1 MSVMQDYLEEGL
13 QSPLLPTDPLEVSFV
28 TEAEQ
33 AHDEAIV
40 KESVALESRVKLES
54 VLRELEAQGGVSKT
68 QAMGLESFG
77 VRLPNINGY
86 TAQPSRT
93 NYQVTMESILGAIGE
108 TVRKIWESI
117 INFFR
122 RLFSFGKK
130 TEELAKAAKETTKQR
145 DKEKKEA
152 DQEVKKVKEVQEKA
166 VAAAAKR
173 PDLIGDSAFALK
185 HSDHSN
191 VLYELSAWSTRMLA
205 IQSRIAVEP
214 RVKQKARLQ
223 EILSYAEAAVA
234 ALQKGEE
241 KDSNIQEAI
250 RALVDLRPVREFQK
264 IATDLVRADLAN
276 EIGIMI
282 RSKNATQWERLLGQL
297 DRKLEPALK
306 WANKLTGE
314 KRNHFSEYF
323 AADLV
328 PLLENLP
335 QNKSAFIQPRN
346 IPTFIESIFKEVPG
360 AVEDASEAIQS
371 LTEVT
376 GDPIREIENILK
388 GKSGHHDPINSGMVA
403 RAMKLLRCLQVITSV
418 LGHLS
423 GRQLRYARLLSAYE
437 NRVKRT
443 QSGYNLRMAA
453 LPLVESEIPQTEDEL
468 DAFMKSPD
476 PLKV

>member
-28 TEAEQ
+28 SEAEQ

-40 KESVALESRVKLES
+40 KDSVTLESRAKLES
-54 VLRELEAQGGVSKT
+54 VLRELEAQGGVSKA

-93 NYQVTMESILGAIGE
+93 NYQVTMESILGTIGE

-130 TEELAKAAKETTKQR
+130 TEELTKAAKETTTQR
-145 DKEKKEA
+145 EKEKKEHER
-152 DQEVKKVKEVQEKA
+152 EVEKVKAVQKKA
-166 VAAAAKR
+166 VDAAAKR
-173 PDLIGDSAFALK
+173 PDMIGDSAFALK
-185 HSDHSN
+185 HSDPTN
-191 VLYELSAWSTRMLA
+191 VLYDISEWSTRMLA
-205 IQSRIAVEP
+205 IQNRISNEP
-214 RVKQKARLQ
+214 RAVQKARLQ

-234 ALQKGEE
+234 TLRKGEE
-241 KDSNIQEAI
+241 KDGNIQEAI
-250 RALVDLRPVREFQK
+250 RALADLRPVREFQK
-264 IATDLVRADLAN
+264 IASALVRADLAN

-282 RSKNATQWERLLGQL
+282 RSKSATQWERLLGQL
-297 DRKLEPALK
+297 DKKLEPALQ
-306 WANKLTGE
+306 WANKLTGD
-314 KRNHFSEYF
+314 KRDHFSEYF

-335 QNKSAFIQPRN
+335 QNKNAYIQPRN
-346 IPTFIESIFKEVPG
+346 IPTYIESIFKEVPD
-360 AVEDASEAIQS
+360 AVEDASEAIQE
-371 LTEVT
+371 LTHVS
-376 GDPIREIENILK
+376 GDPIREIEQILK
-388 GKSGHHDPINSGMVA
+388 GNKAYHDPINTGMVA
-403 RAMKLLRCLQVITSV
+403 RAMKLLRCLQLITSV

-423 GRQLRYARLLSAYE
+423 GRQLRYASLLSAYE

-443 QSGYNLRMAA
+443 QNAYNLHMAA
-453 LPLVESEIPQTEDEL
+453 LPLVETEDEL

>member
-1 MSVMQDYLEEGL
+1 MSIMQDCLGAEL

-33 AHDEAIV
+33 THDEAIV
-40 KESVALESRVKLES
+40 KESVTLESRLRLES
-54 VLRELEAQGGVSKT
+54 VLRELEAQGGVSKA

-93 NYQVTMESILGAIGE
+93 NYHVTMESVMGAIGE
-108 TVRKIWESI
+108 TIRKIWESI

-130 TEELAKAAKETTKQR
+130 TEELSKAAKETTKQR
-145 DKEKKEA
+145 EKEKKEH
-152 DQEVKKVKEVQEKA
+152 VKEVEKVQA
-166 VAAAAKR
+166 VQKKAKEAAATR
-173 PDLIGDSAFALK
+173 PELIGDTEFSLK
-185 HSDHSN
+185 HSDPSN
-191 VLYELSAWSTRMLA
+191 VLYEIPAWTTRMLA
-205 IQSRIAVEP
+205 IQNRINNESRAV
-214 RVKQKARLQ
+214 QKARLQ

-241 KDSNIQEAI
+241 KDGNIQEAI

-264 IATDLVRADLAN
+264 IASALVRANLAN

-297 DRKLEPALK
+297 DKKLEPALQ

-314 KRNHFSEYF
+314 KRQHFSEYF

-328 PLLENLP
+328 PLLENPP

-360 AVEDASEAIQS
+360 AVEDASEAIRS

-376 GDPIREIENILK
+376 GDPIREIEQILK
-388 GKSGHHDPINSGMVA
+388 GKTGHHDPINSGMVA

-443 QSGYNLRMAA
+443 QGTYNLRMVA
-453 LPLVESEIPQTEDEL
+453 LPLVGTDVIQTEDEL
-468 DAFMKSPD
+468 DAFM
-476 PLKV
+476 